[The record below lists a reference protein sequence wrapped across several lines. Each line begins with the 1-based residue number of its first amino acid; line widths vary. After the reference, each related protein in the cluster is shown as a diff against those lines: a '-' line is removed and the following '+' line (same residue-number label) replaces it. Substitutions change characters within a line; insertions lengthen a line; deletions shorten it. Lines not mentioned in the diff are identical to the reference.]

1 MNSDNNLSESQ
12 ANINSN
18 SKSSEYNK
26 KWYAENK
33 ASKLAYQKEKINCD
47 ICNTMI
53 ARVNMADHKK
63 TILHNKNLELFEK
76 NKELSKTI
84 ENNKNQITDSFL
96 SSKIKELDNTLKE
109 MKDYINYKEL

>member
-1 MNSDNNLSESQ
+1 MNINNNLSESQ

-18 SKSSEYNK
+18 SKSTEYNK

-33 ASKLAYQKEKINCD
+33 ATKLAYQKEKINCD
-47 ICNTMI
+47 ICNTKI

-76 NKELSKTI
+76 NKELS
-84 ENNKNQITDSFL
+84 NNVKKEYDSFL
-96 SSKIKELDNTLKE
+96 ITKIHELETIVNELK
-109 MKDYINYKEL
+109 KLLK